1 MAAILVDPQTT
12 KSIIKDFTTTQ
23 QSSFQLGHKYKL
35 NKMTIDRIGR
45 DHLGVEI
52 YSKREELAFAS
63 LCDQIRDLQSR
74 NYSIATI
81 ADTLGVSKTSLFE
94 IIRKIKAQSPQEQA
108 PANLNEV
115 EIISIGSK
123 MDEPHKA
130 TAEITAT
137 SAVEVDVPAKT
148 EHHSS
153 KLYSRYHSQRNH
165 HHHSKQSQDGYGDP
179 QGYIKIKFKD
189 LQISF
194 NPAQKEATD
203 VIVRLISELKP

>member
-148 EHHSS
+148 EHLS
-153 KLYSRYHSQRNH
+153 LENYHRKRSLRKRNRPN
-165 HHHSKQSQDGYGDP
+165 QSQSDYRDSH
-179 QGYIKIKFKD
+179 GYIKIKFKD

-194 NPAQKEATD
+194 NPAQKEAID
-203 VIVRLISELKP
+203 VIVRLISELKA

>member
-148 EHHSS
+148 EHLS
-153 KLYSRYHSQRNH
+153 LENYHRKRSLRKHNRPN
-165 HHHSKQSQDGYGDP
+165 QSQSDYRDSH
-179 QGYIKIKFKD
+179 GYIKIKFKD

-203 VIVRLISELKP
+203 VIVRLISELKA